1 MRSARAV
8 AYRALQRID
17 HDGAYANLVL
27 PGLLAASRLDARD
40 RAFVTNLVYGTTR
53 MRRACDFLV
62 DRFVIKEPDAR
73 GPHRCCGS
81 ARTSSASP
89 GSTPTPR

>member
-17 HDGAYANLVL
+17 HEGAYANLVL
-27 PGLLAASRLDARD
+27 PGILAGSQLDARD

-62 DRFVIKEPDAR
+62 DRFIIKDPA
-73 GPHRCCGS
+73 P
-81 ARTSSASP
+81 
-89 GSTPTPR
+89 